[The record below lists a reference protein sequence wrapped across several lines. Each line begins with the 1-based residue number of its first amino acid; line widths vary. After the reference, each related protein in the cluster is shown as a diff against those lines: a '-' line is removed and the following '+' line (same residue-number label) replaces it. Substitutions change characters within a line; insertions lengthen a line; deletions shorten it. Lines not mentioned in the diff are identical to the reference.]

1 MKTEYKI
8 FSLVAVFLFIAA
20 GVYAAWTAGESAGD
34 KDFVVTGWAVQGSG
48 PEWVGTVALIL
59 SGLLCA
65 MCGGFF
71 WFVARRIDLRP
82 EDRPEAEISEGAGE
96 IGFFSPGSYWPV
108 ALAGSAALTALG
120 LVFWLWWLIGAG
132 MVAVILSASALLF
145 EYYTGTRRT
154 AEH

>member
-8 FSLVAVFLFIAA
+8 FAGVSLFLFGAA
-20 GVYAAWTAGESAGD
+20 AVYGFYTHGEVG
-34 KDFVVTGWAVQGSG
+34 QL
-48 PEWVGTVALIL
+48 EWIGFIALIL

-82 EDRPEAEISEGAGE
+82 EDREDGEIAEGAGE
-96 IGFFSPGSYWPV
+96 VGFFSPGSYWPFGL
-108 ALAGSAALTALG
+108 ALAASTAGLG
-120 LVFWLWWLIGAG
+120 LVFWQWWLVLLG
-132 MVAVILSASALLF
+132 MILVVFAACGLLF
-145 EYYTGTRRT
+145 EYYSGTRHT